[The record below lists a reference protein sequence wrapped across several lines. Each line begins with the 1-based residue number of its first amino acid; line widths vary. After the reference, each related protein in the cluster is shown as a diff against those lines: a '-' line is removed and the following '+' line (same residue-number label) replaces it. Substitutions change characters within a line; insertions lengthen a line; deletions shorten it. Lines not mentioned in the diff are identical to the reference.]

1 MIDRKKQ
8 RRALRQSVEAR
19 RALLAPGVFDMIS
32 AKIADSLELEAL
44 YMTGYGV
51 SASHLG
57 VPDAGLASYSDMVE
71 RVARIA
77 EGCATPL
84 VADGDTGYGGPLNV
98 RHTVR
103 GYERAGAA
111 AIQIEDQAF
120 PKKCGHTL
128 GRQVVASEEMV
139 TKIKVA
145 LDAREDPDFLIIA
158 RTDARTAL
166 GLEEALARAGA
177 YREAGADIVFVEA
190 PESEAELERV
200 AQSLACPL
208 VANMVEGGRTPLVSQ
223 SRLQEMGYA
232 LVLYPATGFL
242 AAGKT
247 LRHVYD
253 VLHREG
259 HSKGLESRLEDFEA
273 FSRTVG
279 FEEVWEFDR
288 RFGTGR

>member
-288 RFGTGR
+288 RFGT